1 MLNFGELLQNLIPI
15 PIQHILSSVWEP
27 PETDHTRRCQ
37 AGLQRGFDPTLSNDP
52 KSNAQPLKFDPGRRI
67 CAPLRVG
74 NPRHTG
80 SGRRR
85 RPDPQKI
92 LIGENNFFISPTEL
106 TTRGDGSFTPYAKRT
121 ATSSAL
127 SPPCGRYQAELH
139 MMLHDAIRPRITTN
153 NIVYARNAAY
163 STSHSIPHLP
173 GGPLHGTRCKT
184 PHAKSLGCAREPPR
198 RARQEITTPGLYPNL
213 LRSHVTRM

>member
-1 MLNFGELLQNLIPI
+1 MNFGELLQNLIPI

-92 LIGENNFFISPTEL
+92 LIGENIFYIAHRAHH
-106 TTRGDGSFTPYAKRT
+106 TRRWVIHAICQKDSNQFCPQP
-121 ATSSAL
+121 AL
-127 SPPCGRYQAELH
+127 WAIPGRAS
-139 MMLHDAIRPRITTN
+139 HDAPRCN
-153 NIVYARNAAY
+153 
-163 STSHSIPHLP
+163 STQNHY
-173 GGPLHGTRCKT
+173 K
-184 PHAKSLGCAREPPR
+184 
-198 RARQEITTPGLYPNL
+198 
-213 LRSHVTRM
+213 

>member
-1 MLNFGELLQNLIPI
+1 MPSPQLSPGPNDAHTLPQTFYMGKFGELLQNMIPT
-15 PIQHILSSVWEP
+15 PIQPILSSVWEP

-85 RPDPQKI
+85 RPDPFKN
-92 LIGENNFFISPTEL
+92 LIGRFDFY
-106 TTRGDGSFTPYAKRT
+106 F
-121 ATSSAL
+121 
-127 SPPCGRYQAELH
+127 
-139 MMLHDAIRPRITTN
+139 
-153 NIVYARNAAY
+153 
-163 STSHSIPHLP
+163 
-173 GGPLHGTRCKT
+173 
-184 PHAKSLGCAREPPR
+184 AKSLACNPPFSL
-198 RARQEITTPGLYPNL
+198 QNL
-213 LRSHVTRM
+213 NQDQ